1 MSVAI
6 DSRLYLVTDRSRLDG
21 RDFLGVVEDAIRGG
35 VTMLQLR
42 EKDCSSRE
50 FYDLGLAL
58 RELTRRYR
66 VPFWI
71 NDRLDIALA
80 VGADGLHIGQSD
92 LPAAVAKKLLPPGM
106 LLGVSAKTVEQAIA
120 AEQAGADCLG
130 SGAVYPTTTKVITR
144 TLALD
149 ELRRIKAAVKIPVV
163 AIGGITADNLA
174 PLMACGIDGVA
185 VVSAIMASPQ
195 PGAAARTI
203 LAAVD
208 RHRQF

>member
-1 MSVAI
+1 MSI
-6 DSRLYLVTDRSRLDG
+6 NLDPRLYLVTDRSRLEG
-21 RDFLGVVEDAIRGG
+21 RDFLAVVEAALRGG

-42 EKDCSSRE
+42 EKECSGRE
-50 FYDLGLAL
+50 FYELAVAL
-58 RELTRRYR
+58 RELTRRYE

-106 LLGVSAKTVEQAIA
+106 LLGVSAKSVEQALA
-120 AEQAGADCLG
+120 AEEAGADCLG
-130 SGAVYPTTTKVITR
+130 CGAVYPTSTKVITR
-144 TLALD
+144 TLACD
-149 ELRRIKAAVKIPVV
+149 ELRRIKAAVSLPVV

-185 VVSAIMASPQ
+185 VVSAIMAEADAE
-195 PGAAARTI
+195 AAARKL

-208 RHRQF
+208 RHRQC